1 MKSIISNINNIDNN
15 HLAGGAL
22 GLWFI
27 LNISTLILNKYI
39 YSSLYFYYPIT
50 LTTIHMFVCWIGSVA
65 VLRVYKLIPLIAV
78 QWSGKQFINIMI
90 LSILFC
96 SNIVFGNVSLRWV
109 PVSFMQTVKS
119 SVPLFT
125 VILTTLFFSNIG
137 GKKTTFTRGTYLSM
151 IPIVGGVCVASLSEV
166 NFNQAGFVAALAS
179 SILSAVFA
187 IVSGLILTQQ
197 MNAVNLLYYMSPI
210 SCCLLFPL
218 SAFMEW
224 NAIANE
230 WPLYGES
237 KPIVI
242 LLLSGLIAFLLNTF
256 TFLVIKLTSPLTY
269 TVSGNLK
276 VVLSIS
282 ISILVFKNETN
293 FFNVLGCAIAIMGVV
308 CYSNIKYEESKSKLE
323 QQQQQ
328 SLKQL
333 ESIYEEKLD
342 KESLLSK

>member
-1 MKSIISNINNIDNN
+1 MKSILSNISNIDNN
-15 HLAGGAL
+15 HLAGISLA
-22 GLWFI
+22 LWFI

-50 LTTIHMFVCWIGSVA
+50 LTAIHMFICWIGSVV
-65 VLRVYKLIPLIAV
+65 VLRVYKLIPLVAV
-78 QWSGKQFINIMI
+78 QWRSKQSINIII

-125 VILTTLFFSNIG
+125 VILTSLFFSNIG
-137 GKKTTFTRGTYLSM
+137 GKKVTFTRGTYLSM

-166 NFNQAGFVAALAS
+166 NFNQAGFIAALAS

-187 IVSGLILTQQ
+187 IVSGLVLTQQ
-197 MNAVNLLYYMSPI
+197 MNALNLLYYMSPI
-210 SCCLLFPL
+210 SCAILFPL
-218 SAFMEW
+218 GAFMELE
-224 NAIANE
+224 AIINE
-230 WPLYGES
+230 WPLYGEG
-237 KPIVI
+237 KPILI

-256 TFLVIKLTSPLTY
+256 SFLVIKLTSALTY

-282 ISILVFKNETN
+282 ISILIFKNETN
-293 FFNVLGCAIAIMGVV
+293 FFNVLGCAIATMGVIW
-308 CYSNIKYEESKSKLE
+308 YSNIKYEEKIKLE

-328 SLKQL
+328 LSLKQL
-333 ESIYEEKLD
+333 ESVYEDKLD
-342 KESLLSK
+342 KETLLSK